1 MHYIETRV
9 GRTFVLRLEEGE
21 VLHKEIEAFA
31 RETHVRRGVV
41 FVLGGADAKSELIT
55 GPEKGGAFSAG
66 MPVNTH
72 FLDGVHESAGVGTLF
87 PDADGVPVLHLHIT
101 CGREDRA
108 VTGCARNGVV
118 VWLYMEVVIME
129 LEGEQGA
136 RLPDAASGFSLLQ
149 LD

>member
-1 MHYIETRV
+1 MYYMETRI
-9 GRTFVLRLEEGE
+9 GRTFVLRLEQGE

-31 RETHVRRGVV
+31 REKNLLRGVV
-41 FVLGGADAKSELIT
+41 FALGGAESKSELTT
-55 GPEKGGAFSAG
+55 GPGDGAHFSAG

-87 PDADGVPVLHLHIT
+87 PDGDGVPVLHLHIT
-101 CGREDRA
+101 CGRKDRA

-129 LEGEQGA
+129 LEGDRGV
-136 RLPDAASGFSLLQ
+136 RLPDAASGFSLLRV
-149 LD
+149 D